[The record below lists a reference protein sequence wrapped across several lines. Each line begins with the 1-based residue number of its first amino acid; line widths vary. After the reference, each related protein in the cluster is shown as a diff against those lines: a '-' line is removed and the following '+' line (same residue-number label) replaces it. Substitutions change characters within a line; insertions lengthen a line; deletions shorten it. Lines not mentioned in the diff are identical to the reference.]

1 MDGSLEQKVATLY
14 ASFMDE
20 KSIEK
25 QGISPLKNEI
35 NQIDKLKNKNKIAIL
50 MAHFARIDV
59 NSPIRLSI
67 EQDMKQ
73 STEMVAG
80 LEQSGLGLPD
90 RDYYLKD
97 DKKIY

>member
-1 MDGSLEQKVATLY
+1 
-14 ASFMDE
+14 
-20 KSIEK
+20 
-25 QGISPLKNEI
+25 
-35 NQIDKLKNKNKIAIL
+35 
-50 MAHFARIDV
+50 MAHFARINV
-59 NSPIRLSI
+59 NSPIGLGI

-97 DKKIY
+97 DKNLSKLVHSI

>member
-1 MDGSLEQKVATLY
+1 MV
-14 ASFMDE
+14 
-20 KSIEK
+20 
-25 QGISPLKNEI
+25 
-35 NQIDKLKNKNKIAIL
+35 
-50 MAHFARIDV
+50 HFARINV
-59 NSPIRLSI
+59 NSPIGLGI

-97 DKKIY
+97 DKNLSKLVHSI